1 MPISRKAQAPDADL
15 TAIAG
20 LDSSTSGAIASDGSG
35 WIKKT
40 YAQFKTALG
49 LTKSDVGLSNVDNV
63 SDADK
68 PVSTATQTALDAK
81 LDDSQKGAANGLA
94 ELDAGGLVPTSQLP
108 SYVDDVIEAANF
120 AALPGTG
127 ATGKIYVTLDD
138 NKTYRWSGSAYV
150 EISASLALGETS
162 STAYRGDRG
171 KTAYDHS
178 QLTSGNPHAVTKSD
192 VGLSNVTND
201 AQQPLDS
208 DLTAIAG
215 LSPTNDDVLQRKSG
229 AWTNRTLDQLTTDLA
244 LAPGD
249 IAGFDAQVRTSRLD
263 QMATPTASVAM
274 GSQRITGLSNASSS
288 TDAATKTQVDANMM
302 KFKVQAATT
311 AAITLSGTQ
320 TIDGVALVANDR
332 CLVKNQASAS
342 SNGIWSVQSGS
353 WTRVTDADASAE
365 ISGGILVYVEA
376 GTVNQH
382 CIFAMTTTGSISIGS
397 TSLNFAMVAGALDV
411 DTTAGD
417 VSTTKHGY
425 VPKAPND
432 AAKFLDGTGA
442 FSTPAGGSSV
452 PRMTFST
459 FLETSG
465 RFQQG
470 VSGSG
475 AAHTFSA
482 DGVDQDKGTTTTGG
496 ADISVGQQH
505 DNLSKWDKNPHAWFE
520 CVEQGGSPASNSWD
534 WYFTFGSAGGASGLS
549 TTTKHMGFDFK
560 VSSGTPTLL
569 ASNANGTTQ
578 TLSSDFLGALNEFQ
592 THVYFAKMTSGTK
605 IEFYVDGVLKA
616 THTTNLPS
624 GGMSSTN
631 LLNSVT
637 KASAGTTQSLNR
649 IKQWGCSYEG
659 AA

>member
-1 MPISRKAQAPDADL
+1 MPLSRKTQPPDPDL
-15 TAIAG
+15 DAIAA
-20 LDSSTSGAIASDGSG
+20 LDSSTSGAIASDGAG

-40 YAQFKTALG
+40 FAQFKTALS
-49 LTKSDVGLSNVDNV
+49 LVKADVGLGNVDNT
-63 SDADK
+63 SDANK

-81 LDDSQKGAANGLA
+81 LDDSQKGAVDGVA
-94 ELDAGGLVPTSQLP
+94 ELDSGGKVPSAQLP
-108 SYVDDVIEAANF
+108 AYVDDVIEAANF

-127 ATGKIYVTLDD
+127 ATGLIYVTLDD

-171 KTAYDHS
+171 ATAYTHS
-178 QLTSGNPHAVTKSD
+178 QLTSGNPHAVTPAEIS
-192 VGLSNVTND
+192 
-201 AQQPLDS
+201 
-208 DLTAIAG
+208 
-215 LSPTNDDVLQRKSG
+215 
-229 AWTNRTLDQLTTDLA
+229 
-244 LAPGD
+244 
-249 IAGFDAQVRTSRLD
+249 GFDTQVRTNRLD

-274 GSQRITGLSNASSS
+274 GSQKITGLLAATSS
-288 TDAATKTQVDANMM
+288 TDAANKTQVDANSM

-311 AAITLSGTQ
+311 AAISLSGTQ

-332 CLVKNQASAS
+332 CLVKNQASAA

-382 CIFAMTTTGSISIGS
+382 CIFAMTTTGAISIGS
-397 TSLNFAMVAGALDV
+397 TSLNFGMVAGALDV

-425 VPKAPND
+425 APKAPND
-432 AAKFLDGTGA
+432 ATKFLDGTGA
-442 FSTPAGGSSV
+442 YSTPAGGGGSSV
-452 PRMTFST
+452 PRMSFST
-459 FLETSG
+459 FFETLS
-465 RFQQG
+465 RFQSG
-470 VSGSG
+470 TSGSG
-475 AAHTFSA
+475 ATQTLST
-482 DGVDQDKGTTTTGG
+482 DGVDQNKGTTSTGG
-496 ADISVGQQH
+496 VDISVGQQH

-520 CVEQGGSPASNSWD
+520 CVEQGGSPASTSWD
-534 WYFTFGSAGGASGLS
+534 WYFTFGSAGSASALAV
-549 TTTKHMGFDFK
+549 TTKHMGFDFK
-560 VSSGTPTLL
+560 CTTGTPTLL

-631 LLNSVT
+631 LLTSVT
-637 KASAGTTQSLNR
+637 KGSAGTGESINR
-649 IKQWGCSYEG
+649 LKYWGCSYEG